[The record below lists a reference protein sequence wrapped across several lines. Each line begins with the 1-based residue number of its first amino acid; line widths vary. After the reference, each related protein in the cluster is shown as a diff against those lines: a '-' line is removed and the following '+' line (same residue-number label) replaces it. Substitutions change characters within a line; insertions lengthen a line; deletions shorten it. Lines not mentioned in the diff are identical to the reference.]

1 MGYKVVFPILIK
13 EVLIRGMCGDEST
26 SFMPPENRYS
36 IVGIG
41 VNSKTEAYRS
51 YYKDTKIGSHII

>member
-1 MGYKVVFPILIK
+1 MEIFFHMGYKVVFPILIK

-41 VNSKTEAYRS
+41 VNSKTEA
-51 YYKDTKIGSHII
+51 

>member
-1 MGYKVVFPILIK
+1 MGYKVVFPILI
-13 EVLIRGMCGDEST
+13 IRGMCGDEST
-26 SFMPPENRYS
+26 SFMPPENRFS